1 MAGTFDDIIRKVLG
15 AQQPVP
21 DESQPF
27 NGSPLGPMIEDWL
40 GQETQQY
47 APIAEGEMPPPDKWR
62 SMTEGALGASRRLP
76 YVPGVDDGEMFLR
89 GPIPNTDENTLAN
102 DPDMPLWRGGSKNG
116 SGIDI

>member
-27 NGSPLGPMIEDWL
+27 RGSSLGPMIEEWL

-62 SMTEGALGASRRLP
+62 SMTEGALGASRRMP
-76 YVPGVDDGEMFLR
+76 YVPGADDGEMFLR
-89 GPIPNTDENTLAN
+89 GPIPNTDENTWAT
-102 DPDMPLWRGGSKNG
+102 DPSMPLMRGNAKSGN
-116 SGIDI
+116 GIDI